1 MRETIRINPPTRDNS
16 APLAKLGL
24 HRAKASFQETLE
36 GAQRVRFSR
45 HASQRM
51 ATREIE
57 LDNDKLHELERAID
71 RAKDRGGK
79 ASLVLMDGTA
89 FIVDVQDRTVIT
101 AMDAK
106 RRDGAVF
113 TQIDSVV
120 LVHERSVRERGPLGG
135 MRI

>member
-16 APLAKLGL
+16 APLAKLGP

-57 LDNDKLHELERAID
+57 LDNDKLHELERAGSYGHYCNGCQTS
-71 RAKDRGGK
+71 RWGC
-79 ASLVLMDGTA
+79 
-89 FIVDVQDRTVIT
+89 
-101 AMDAK
+101 
-106 RRDGAVF
+106 
-113 TQIDSVV
+113 
-120 LVHERSVRERGPLGG
+120 VHTD
-135 MRI
+135 